1 MPEFSYKAKN
11 MAGEIFSGTLNVG
24 SMQEVNDYL
33 DVQEYFPLEIKESK
47 ETSQGP
53 SFMDRF
59 QTISVAEIANF
70 TRQIATLI
78 GAGVPIVSALDA
90 LQDQEENERFTS
102 ILKTLIED
110 VSAGS
115 SFSDALMK
123 HRTTFSNLYVN
134 MVRAGESA
142 GVLEDVL
149 KRLSEFM
156 EHDESVKKSIK
167 SAMRYPIIVMIALT
181 MAFFFAVTF
190 IIPKF
195 TVMFDRSG
203 VELPFITRMLLALN
217 LIITDYW
224 YLAAG
229 GLALTIFLVKRVL
242 GTKQGRLAWDG
253 FKLKLP
259 IFGTLF
265 LKNAISRFTH
275 MLETLNSSGIHIIEA
290 LQICSETT
298 GNAAISREIDQTRAE
313 VEVGASLADALDKGT
328 IFPPMTI
335 RMIRTGQDA
344 GSLDEMLQ
352 SIFVQYDEEVDYL
365 TKRLSSLVEPL
376 MTVVIGVFIL
386 IIALGIFLPMWGMYE
401 AVK

>member
-11 MAGEIFSGTLNVG
+11 MAGEIFTGTLNVG
-24 SMQEVNDYL
+24 SKNEVNDYL
-33 DVQEYFPLEIKESK
+33 DVQEYFPLEIKEKK

-59 QTISVAEIANF
+59 QTISIAEIANF
-70 TRQIATLI
+70 TRQVATLI

-90 LQDQEENERFTS
+90 LQDQEENVRFKG
-102 ILKTLIED
+102 IIKTLIED

-115 SFSDALMK
+115 SYSDSLMK
-123 HRTTFSNLYVN
+123 HTTTFSNLYVN

-195 TVMFDRSG
+195 TVMFERSG
-203 VELPFITRMLLALN
+203 VELPFITQMLLALN

-224 YLAAG
+224 YLAAT
-229 GLALTIFLVKRVL
+229 GLGLTMFLIKRVL

-313 VEVGASLADALDKGT
+313 VEIGSSLADALEKGT

-344 GSLDEMLQ
+344 GSLDDMLQ
-352 SIFVQYDEEVDYL
+352 SIFIQYDEEVDYL

>member
-11 MAGEIFSGTLNVG
+11 MSGDIFTGTLTVG
-24 SMQEVNDYL
+24 SKQEVNEFL
-33 DVQEYFPLEIKESK
+33 DQQEYFPIEIKEKK
-47 ETSQGP
+47 EGGSG
-53 SFMDRF
+53 SNFFDRF
-59 QTISVAEIANF
+59 HKVSSADIANF
-70 TRQIATLI
+70 TRQVATLI
-78 GAGVPIVSALDA
+78 GAGVPIVSALEA
-90 LQDQEENERFTS
+90 LHDQTDDEKFKN
-102 ILKTLIED
+102 IMGVLIAD
-110 VSAGS
+110 VSAGV

-123 HRTTFSNLYVN
+123 HKSTFSNLYVN

-149 KRLSEFM
+149 KRLSDFM

-167 SAMRYPIIVMIALT
+167 SAMRYPIIVMVALT

-203 VELPFITRMLLALN
+203 VELPFITQMLLLMN
-217 LIITDYW
+217 TLITDYW
-224 YLAAG
+224 YIAFS
-229 GLALTIFLVKRVL
+229 GLGLTLFLIRRVL
-242 GTKQGRLAWDG
+242 GTSKGRLMWDG

-259 IFGTLF
+259 VFGPLF
-265 LKNAISRFTH
+265 LKNSISRFTH

-290 LQICSETT
+290 LQICSETA
-298 GNAAISREIDQTRAE
+298 GNDAISKEIDQARSD
-313 VEVGASLADALDKGT
+313 VEIGTSLAEALEKGHL
-328 IFPPMTI
+328 FPPMTI
-335 RMIRTGQDA
+335 RMIKTGQEA
-344 GSLDEMLQ
+344 GSLDEMLI
-352 SIFVQYDEEVDYL
+352 SIFNQYDEEVKYL
-365 TKRLSSLVEPL
+365 TERLSGMVEPL

>member
-1 MPEFSYKAKN
+1 MPEFTYKAKN
-11 MAGEIFSGTLNVG
+11 MKGEIFTGTLNVG
-24 SMQEVNDYL
+24 SKQEVNEYL
-33 DVQEYFPLEIKESK
+33 DVQEYFPLEIKEKK
-47 ETSQGP
+47 EINQGP

-59 QTISVAEIANF
+59 QKIKTEEIANF
-70 TRQIATLI
+70 TRQVATLI

-90 LQDQEENERFTS
+90 LYDQEENERFKG
-102 ILKTLIED
+102 ILKTVITD

-115 SFSDALMK
+115 SYSDALMK

-156 EHDESVKKSIK
+156 EHDESVRKSIK
-167 SAMRYPIIVMIALT
+167 SAMRYPIIVLIALT
-181 MAFFFAVTF
+181 LAFFFAVTF

-195 TVMFDRSG
+195 TVMFERSG

-217 LIITDYW
+217 TIITDYW
-224 YLAAG
+224 YLAAIG
-229 GLALTIFLVKRVL
+229 IGLTIFLVKRVL
-242 GTKQGRLAWDG
+242 GTQQGSLVWDG

-298 GNAAISREIDQTRAE
+298 GNAAISREIDQTRSE
-313 VEVGASLADALDKGT
+313 VEIGASLADALDKGT

-344 GSLDEMLQ
+344 GSLDEMLR

-365 TKRLSSLVEPL
+365 TKRLSALVEPL

>member
-11 MAGEIFSGTLNVG
+11 MAGEIFTGTLNVG
-24 SMQEVNDYL
+24 SKQEVNDYL
-33 DVQEYFPLEIKESK
+33 DVQEYFPLEINEKK
-47 ETSQGP
+47 ETRQGP

-59 QTISVAEIANF
+59 QTISIAEIANF
-70 TRQIATLI
+70 TRQTATLI

-90 LQDQEENERFTS
+90 LQDQEENERFKG

-195 TVMFDRSG
+195 TVMFERSG
-203 VELPFITRMLLALN
+203 VELPLITQILLALN
-217 LIITDYW
+217 TIITDYW

-229 GLALTIFLVKRVL
+229 GLGLTIFLVKRVL
-242 GTKQGRLAWDG
+242 GTKQGRLVWDG

-313 VEVGASLADALDKGT
+313 VEIGSSLADALDKGT

>member
-1 MPEFSYKAKN
+1 
-11 MAGEIFSGTLNVG
+11 
-24 SMQEVNDYL
+24 
-33 DVQEYFPLEIKESK
+33 
-47 ETSQGP
+47 
-53 SFMDRF
+53 
-59 QTISVAEIANF
+59 
-70 TRQIATLI
+70 
-78 GAGVPIVSALDA
+78 
-90 LQDQEENERFTS
+90 
-102 ILKTLIED
+102 
-110 VSAGS
+110 
-115 SFSDALMK
+115 
-123 HRTTFSNLYVN
+123 

>member
-11 MAGEIFSGTLNVG
+11 MAGEIFTGTLNVG
-24 SMQEVNDYL
+24 SKQEVNDYL
-33 DVQEYFPLEIKESK
+33 DVQEYFPLEINEKK
-47 ETSQGP
+47 ETRQGP

-59 QTISVAEIANF
+59 QTISIAEIANF
-70 TRQIATLI
+70 TRQTATLI

-90 LQDQEENERFTS
+90 LQDQEENERFKG

-195 TVMFDRSG
+195 TVMFERSG
-203 VELPFITRMLLALN
+203 VELPLIT
-217 LIITDYW
+217 LI
-224 YLAAG
+224 
-229 GLALTIFLVKRVL
+229 
-242 GTKQGRLAWDG
+242 
-253 FKLKLP
+253 
-259 IFGTLF
+259 
-265 LKNAISRFTH
+265 
-275 MLETLNSSGIHIIEA
+275 
-290 LQICSETT
+290 SESK
-298 GNAAISREIDQTRAE
+298 I
-313 VEVGASLADALDKGT
+313 L
-328 IFPPMTI
+328 
-335 RMIRTGQDA
+335 
-344 GSLDEMLQ
+344 
-352 SIFVQYDEEVDYL
+352 SIFVY
-365 TKRLSSLVEPL
+365 K
-376 MTVVIGVFIL
+376 F
-386 IIALGIFLPMWGMYE
+386 
-401 AVK
+401 

>member
-11 MAGEIFSGTLNVG
+11 MAGEIFTGTLNVG

-33 DVQEYFPLEIKESK
+33 DVQEYFPLEIKENK

-70 TRQIATLI
+70 TRQTATLI

-90 LQDQEENERFTS
+90 LQDQEENERFKG

-195 TVMFDRSG
+195 AVMFNRSG